1 MHHWA
6 TATAGEEKKRKRE
19 REDTWER
26 KARATHP
33 RKKINQSINQ
43 SASQS
48 RFIHVPRAVPPHDPT
63 VPRRRDQARL
73 PRVPSAVANQRPAS
87 QLKLGPR
94 VLVVPRPSQ
103 RRAGDAVR
111 HGLLSPRGGFADAAR
126 ATDRFPGR
134 HVPEVNGA
142 VAGACEQKKTHD
154 VSLIA
159 NM

>member
-1 MHHWA
+1 M
-6 TATAGEEKKRKRE
+6 GER
-19 REDTWER
+19 DG
-26 KARATHP
+26 P
-33 RKKINQSINQ
+33 RTRVKKINQSISQ
-43 SASQS
+43 PVGQS
-48 RFIHVPRAVPPHDPT
+48 RFIHVPRAAVPPHDPT

-73 PRVPSAVANQRPAS
+73 PRVPSAVANQSSAS

-111 HGLLSPRGGFADAAR
+111 HGLLAPRGGFADAAR

-142 VAGACEQKKTHD
+142 VAGACTQKKHTRRQ
-154 VSLIA
+154 S
-159 NM
+159 NCRYGNCF

>member
-1 MHHWA
+1 MGHA
-6 TATAGEEKKRKRE
+6 PAFK
-19 REDTWER
+19 
-26 KARATHP
+26 
-33 RKKINQSINQ
+33 NQSISQ
-43 SASQS
+43 PVSQS

-73 PRVPSAVANQRPAS
+73 PRVPSAVANQSPAS

-111 HGLLSPRGGFADAAR
+111 HGLLAPRGGFADAAR

-142 VAGACEQKKTHD
+142 VAGACEQK
-154 VSLIA
+154 
-159 NM
+159 

>member
-1 MHHWA
+1 M
-6 TATAGEEKKRKRE
+6 GKKGKGG
-19 REDTWER
+19 
-26 KARATHP
+26 ATHP

-43 SASQS
+43 PVSQS
-48 RFIHVPRAVPPHDPT
+48 RFIHAPRAVPSHDPT

-73 PRVPSAVANQRPAS
+73 PRVPSAVANQSPAS

-94 VLVVPRPSQ
+94 VLVVSRPSQ

-111 HGLLSPRGGFADAAR
+111 HGLLAPRRGFADAAR

-142 VAGACEQKKTHD
+142 VAGACKQK
-154 VSLIA
+154 
-159 NM
+159 

>member
-6 TATAGEEKKRKRE
+6 TAKPEEEKKKRKGG
-19 REDTWER
+19 
-26 KARATHP
+26 HVG
-33 RKKINQSINQ
+33 KKGTRHAPALKNQSVNQ
-43 SASQS
+43 PVCQS
-48 RFIHVPRAVPPHDPT
+48 RFIHVPRAPVPPHDPT

-111 HGLLSPRGGFADAAR
+111 HGVLAPRGGVADAAR

-142 VAGACEQKKTHD
+142 VAGACTQKKHTRRQ
-154 VSLIA
+154 S
-159 NM
+159 N